1 MKTGKAIIAV
11 LAGTAAG
18 VALGILFAPDKGS
31 NSRKKIVKK
40 SDDLVEAIEDKLN
53 EKFGELLSAVTGK
66 GAKHSQKTEQAIN
79 KEDVTR

>member
-1 MKTGKAIIAV
+1 M

-40 SDDLVEAIEDKLN
+40 SDDLVDALEEKLN

-66 GAKHSQKTEQAIN
+66 GAKQTQKTGHVFNE
-79 KEDVTR
+79 EEVTR